1 MREVDTVVIGAG
13 PGGYETALELGRGGV
28 KTLLIDR
35 SKERIGGTCLH
46 EGCIPAKL
54 YLECA
59 AYASRGAYFKGC
71 GLDVQIG
78 ALDPGVLKEK
88 KKALLNELRSGIVWG
103 LDQAGV
109 EFLEGSATFVD
120 AHTLEVSG
128 EMIGFKTCVIATGSV
143 FRGVPNLPLDGKR
156 IISSK
161 EVFEMDRLPASVA
174 ILGGGAIGCEM
185 ASFFGAFGVEVTL
198 IQRRGRLLPSEDAEV
213 AKALMRE
220 FKKQGIRVLTSAT
233 LEEATVSDEGVGL
246 RIGGES
252 SEEMRCDILLCA
264 TGRSPFT
271 EGLGLE
277 KAGVAVDAKGF
288 IGVNSYLQ
296 TSQPHI
302 YALGDCIDTP
312 AYAHTAYF
320 EASIAADTI
329 LHGPQRGNTPITP
342 SVVFTH
348 PQIASCGLGEE
359 EAKERGIAVEIHKAW
374 FKVNSKAKIYG
385 DDAGFAK
392 IVTDAHNA
400 TVLGASIIG
409 ADATEIIHEMVVAV
423 EKKISLQEL
432 KSLIHAHPTVSE
444 IVRFL

>member
-1 MREVDTVVIGAG
+1 MREVDAVVIGAG
-13 PGGYETALELGRGGV
+13 PGGYETAMELGRGGMN
-28 KTLLIDR
+28 TLLIDR
-35 SKERIGGTCLH
+35 AKERIGGTCLN

-59 AYASRGAYFKGC
+59 TYASRGAYFGGC

-78 ALDPGVLKEK
+78 KLDLGMLKEK
-88 KKALLNELRSGIVWG
+88 KKALLDELRSGIVWG

-109 EFLEGSATFVD
+109 EFMEGNAAFVD
-120 AHTLEVSG
+120 ARTLEVSG
-128 EMIGFKTCVIATGSV
+128 EKIGFKTCVIATGSV
-143 FRGVPNLPLDGKR
+143 FRGVPNLPQDGRR

-161 EVFEMDRLPASVA
+161 EVFEMERLPASIA

-185 ASFFGAFGVEVTL
+185 ASFFSAFGVEVTL
-198 IQRRGRLLPSEDAEV
+198 IQRRERLLPSEDAEV

-220 FKKQGIRVLTSAT
+220 FKKRGIRVLSGTT
-233 LEEATVSDEGVGL
+233 LEEAVAGEEGVEL
-246 RIGGES
+246 RLGGENP
-252 SEEMRCDILLCA
+252 ETIRCGILLCA
-264 TGRSPFT
+264 TGRSPYS
-271 EGLGLE
+271 EGLELE
-277 KAGVAVDAKGF
+277 KAGVIRDAKGF
-288 IGVNSYLQ
+288 IGVNGYLQ

-320 EASIAADTI
+320 EASIAAHTI
-329 LHGPQRGNTPITP
+329 LHGPQRANTPITP

-348 PQIASCGLGEE
+348 PQIASCGLSEE
-359 EAKERGIAVEIHKAW
+359 EAKERGVEVEVRKAY

-392 IVTDAHNA
+392 IVTDAQSG
-400 TVLGASIIG
+400 VILGASIIG

>member
-1 MREVDTVVIGAG
+1 MKEVDAVVIGAG
-13 PGGYETALELGRGGV
+13 PGGYETAMELGRGGM

-35 SKERIGGTCLH
+35 SKERIGGTCLN

-59 AYASRGAYFKGC
+59 AYASRGGYFSGC

-78 ALDPGVLKEK
+78 KLDLGVLKEK

-109 EFLEGSATFVD
+109 EFMEGSATFVD
-120 AHTLEVSG
+120 AHMLEVSG
-128 EMIGFKTCVIATGSV
+128 VSISFKTCVIATGSV
-143 FRGVPNLPLDGKR
+143 FRGVPGLLPDGKR

-161 EVFEMDRLPASVA
+161 EVFELDRLPGSVA

-185 ASFFGAFGVEVTL
+185 ASFFNAFGVEVTL
-198 IQRRGRLLPSEDAEV
+198 IQRRERLLPSEDAEV

-220 FKKQGIRVLTSAT
+220 FKKRGIRVLSGTI
-233 LEEATVSDEGVGL
+233 LEEATVGDGGIGL
-246 RIGGES
+246 RIGGGNP
-252 SEEMRCDILLCA
+252 EEIRCDILLCA

-277 KAGVAVDAKGF
+277 KAGVVRDANGF
-288 IGVNSYLQ
+288 IDVNGYLQ
-296 TSQPHI
+296 TSRDHI

-320 EASIAADTI
+320 EASIAAHTI
-329 LHGPQRGNTPITP
+329 LHGPQRANTPITP

-359 EAKERGIAVEIHKAW
+359 EAKERGIAVEVRKAY

-385 DDAGFAK
+385 DDAGFVK
-392 IVTDAHNA
+392 IVTDAQNG

-423 EKKISLQEL
+423 EKKIALQEL
-432 KSLIHAHPTVSE
+432 KSFIHAHPTVSE

>member
-1 MREVDTVVIGAG
+1 MREYDAVVIGAG
-13 PGGYETALELGRGGV
+13 PGGYETALELGRGGI

-35 SKERIGGTCLH
+35 AKERIGGTCLN

-59 AYASRGAYFKGC
+59 AYASRGTYFNGC

-78 ALDPGVLKEK
+78 ALDMGVLKEK

-109 EFLEGSATFVD
+109 GFTEGSATFVD

-128 EMIGFKTCVIATGSV
+128 ETIGFKTCVIATGSV
-143 FRGVPNLPLDGKR
+143 FKAVPNLPQDGKR

-161 EVFEMDRLPASVA
+161 EVFELDRLPGSVA

-185 ASFFGAFGVEVTL
+185 ASFFSAFGVEVTL
-198 IQRRGRLLPSEDAEV
+198 IQRRDRLLPSEDAEV

-220 FKKQGIRVLTSAT
+220 FKKQGIRVLSGAT
-233 LEEATVSDEGVGL
+233 LEEATPDEEGVGL
-246 RIGGES
+246 RIGGENP
-252 SEEMRCDILLCA
+252 EEIRCEIVLCA
-264 TGRSPFT
+264 TGRSPYT
-271 EGLGLE
+271 SGLDLE
-277 KAGVAVDAKGF
+277 KAGVVRDAKGF
-288 IGVNSYLQ
+288 IEVNGYLQ

-312 AYAHTAYF
+312 AYAHSAYF

-329 LHGPQRGNTPITP
+329 LHGPQRANTPITP

-359 EAKERGIAVEIHKAW
+359 EATKQDRAFEIKKAW

-392 IVTDAHNA
+392 IVIDAQNG
-400 TVLGASIIG
+400 TILGASIIG

-423 EKKISLQEL
+423 EKKITLHELQGM
-432 KSLIHAHPTVSE
+432 IHAHPTVSE